1 MVSDTFELLR
11 PKMHIFSTY
20 EEANAEV
27 DLILLDQLKT
37 VQSKSTIHNHRGKAL
52 TVCFIDKDEKVQED
66 GFEESDGS
74 DTSSDE
80 ENEDDRLGDLDKED
94 EEIDSADEVDLD
106 SHKHT
111 FVPLTFYFFF

>member
-1 MVSDTFELLR
+1 
-11 PKMHIFSTY
+11 
-20 EEANAEV
+20 
-27 DLILLDQLKT
+27 
-37 VQSKSTIHNHRGKAL
+37 
-52 TVCFIDKDEKVQED
+52 VCFIDKDEKVQED

-106 SHKHT
+106 LHKHP
-111 FVPLTFYFFF
+111 FVPLTFFLSL